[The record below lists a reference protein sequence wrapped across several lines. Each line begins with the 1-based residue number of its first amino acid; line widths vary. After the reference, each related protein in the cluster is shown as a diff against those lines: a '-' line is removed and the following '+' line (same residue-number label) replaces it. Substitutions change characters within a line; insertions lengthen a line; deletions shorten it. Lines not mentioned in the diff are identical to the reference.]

1 MIFLRLHISLA
12 GFNVTDE
19 GSIPEHWKSLL
30 LNLTTINEIDC
41 EITELTQTNWTI
53 YKLNQDPRAML
64 SKIDNIPR
72 KEYKFLNQTS
82 LTLSELILDGKSLE
96 YGFYAVKARL
106 KMDGLPDV
114 FDEDTKYFHVIPT
127 PFLEPALTTG
137 FMYNVIFRKIVST
150 RLLPSDKK

>member
-1 MIFLRLHISLA
+1 MRLYISFT
-12 GFNVTDE
+12 GFNVTDQ

-30 LNLTTINEIDC
+30 LNLTTINEFDC
-41 EITELTQTNWTI
+41 EITESTQTNWTI
-53 YKLNQDPRAML
+53 YKLDQDPRAML

-72 KEYKFLNQTS
+72 TEYEFLNPTN
-82 LTLSELILDGKSLE
+82 LTLSELILDSKSLE

-106 KMDGLPDV
+106 EMDGLPHL
-114 FDEDTKYFHVIPT
+114 FNEDTKYFHVIPT

-150 RLLPSDKK
+150 IDCYHRR